1 MQKDKN
7 PSDKKIK
14 CSPELTGEHP
24 IYKTPAGDTVRVVS
38 IFCGEKSA
46 SELIHQAAVRKIL
59 CEG

>member
-24 IYKTPAGDTVRVVS
+24 IYKAPAGDTVRVVS

>member
-7 PSDKKIK
+7 PSDKKVK
-14 CSPELTGEHP
+14 SSPELTGEHP